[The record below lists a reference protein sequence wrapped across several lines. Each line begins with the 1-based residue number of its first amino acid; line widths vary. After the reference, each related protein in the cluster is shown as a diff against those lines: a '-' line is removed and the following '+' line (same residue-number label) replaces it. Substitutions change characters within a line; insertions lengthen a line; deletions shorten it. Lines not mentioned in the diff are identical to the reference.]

1 MEHLILFLRSFFS
14 LFDRKSLNKYIG
26 GKIEPNEE
34 ELVKMQNFIQQN
46 WGELV
51 SVEEEKNYQKRLNRE
66 FEQKKIFYFNDFL
79 VDELNFLFRN
89 QIGLN
94 EMLDIFFAKG
104 GMAKGI
110 ASIEW
115 DEEKQKYTER
125 FTFFGMIGF
134 LIYIVF
140 LAISWQLMCMSFGY
154 KYVVF
159 DGIKIFPILIMAFA
173 IFLLP
178 VIFLGF
184 NAEDAKKRLV
194 KKHPEIFYKTSSE

>member
-1 MEHLILFLRSFFS
+1 MEYLILFLRSFFS
-14 LFDRKSLNKYIG
+14 LFDRRNLKKYIG

-34 ELVKMQNFIQQN
+34 ELVKKQNFLQQN

-51 SVEEEKNYQKRLNRE
+51 SVEEEKNYKKRLNRE

-104 GMAKGI
+104 GMVKGI
-110 ASIEW
+110 ASIKW
-115 DEEKQKYTER
+115 DEKKQRYTKR
-125 FTFFGMIGF
+125 FTFFGTIGL

-140 LAISWQLMCMSFGY
+140 VIVAWSLMKMSFGFEY
-154 KYVVF
+154 AIF
-159 DGIKIFPILIMAFA
+159 DGIKIFPILATVSA

-194 KKHPEIFYKTSSE
+194 KNHPEIF